1 MCLPSKHHGEQRL
14 APEELARL
22 DANRGEEGV
31 EWIMVNIEGKEGVE
45 LVKGKYRSEEGRRS
59 MGIIL
64 SPA

>member
-1 MCLPSKHHGEQRL
+1 M
-14 APEELARL
+14 ARL